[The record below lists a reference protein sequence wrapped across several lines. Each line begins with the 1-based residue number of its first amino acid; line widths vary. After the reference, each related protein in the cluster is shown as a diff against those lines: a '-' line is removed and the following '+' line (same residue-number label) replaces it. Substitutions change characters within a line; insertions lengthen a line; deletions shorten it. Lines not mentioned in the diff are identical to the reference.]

1 MGRGGAR
8 PNSGRNAINGKEFKI
23 KIQNTIVSEI
33 EYLFI
38 GKNVYDKLRFC
49 LEYGVKSMKKNKL
62 KVINENSKFNVVD
75 LF

>member
-23 KIQNTIVSEI
+23 KIPNTIVSEI

-62 KVINENSKFNVVD
+62 KVINENS
-75 LF
+75 

>member
-23 KIQNTIVSEI
+23 KIPNTIVSES

-38 GKNVYDKLRFC
+38 GKNV
-49 LEYGVKSMKKNKL
+49 
-62 KVINENSKFNVVD
+62 
-75 LF
+75 